1 MSECNECGG
10 SGECQECDGSPSD
23 DDCVCGGS
31 GDCVIC
37 DGTGEGDDDPE
48 LRRYVAMVDE
58 QIALWKRDK
67 ITAQEAWY
75 SLTYERREF
84 ANWAMVEDFC
94 IGWLQGQRRRGRPVP
109 VENVA

>member
-1 MSECNECGG
+1 MMIAFAEAPAIASFA
-10 SGECQECDGSPSD
+10 
-23 DDCVCGGS
+23 
-31 GDCVIC
+31 
-37 DGTGEGDDDPE
+37 TGQAKAMIDPE

-58 QIALWKRDK
+58 QITLWKRDK